1 MRAQRLTL
9 ALSAAGALSLLLAN
23 PAFAA
28 GATDISILATAKSIF
43 APLPASAPNKDN
55 PQTPAK
61 IALGKQLFFDAR
73 LSKGGTV
80 SCNSCHNLASYGVDN
95 LSFSM
100 GHKGQFGGRNSPS
113 VLNAGL
119 LQPHFWDGRAKDAE
133 EQAKGPIMNPVEMAI
148 PHEAFAVERIASI
161 PEYQQQFKQAFPGE
175 KAPLSY
181 NNIANAIAAFE
192 RTLITPAPF
201 DAWLKGDA
209 KALSAQQVRGAK
221 TFIDK
226 GCVACHAGATLGG
239 DNFFK
244 FGLVQGPYTK
254 FTGVPN
260 KDAGRYDLTKKEED
274 RDVFRTPSLR
284 NVARTYPYFHD
295 GSVWQL
301 DQAIRVMSQTQ
312 LGLKLADNEVAD
324 IQAFLES
331 LTGTIP
337 AAALQLPVL
346 PASTAATSKPDNS

>member
-1 MRAQRLTL
+1 MNYRRASR
-9 ALSAAGALSLLLAN
+9 LLL
-23 PAFAA
+23 PAGLFAA
-28 GATDISILATAKSIF
+28 LASSSAIAAPATDVSILATARAIF
-43 APLPASAPNKDN
+43 APLPASAPNPDN
-55 PQTPAK
+55 PVTPDK
-61 IALGKQLFFDAR
+61 VVLGKQLFFDAR

-80 SCNSCHNLASYGVDN
+80 SCNSCHNLATYGVDN

-113 VLNAGL
+113 VLNAAL
-119 LQPHFWDGRAKDAE
+119 LKPHFWDGRAKDAE

-148 PHEAFAVERIASI
+148 PHEAYAVERIASI
-161 PEYQQQFKQAFPGE
+161 PEYRTQFARVFPGD
-175 KAPLSY
+175 KQPVSY
-181 NNIANAIAAFE
+181 DNIAKAIAAFE
-192 RTLITPAPF
+192 RTLLTPAPF

-239 DNFFK
+239 DNLFK
-244 FGLVQGPYTK
+244 FGLVQGPYSK

-260 KDAGRYDLTKKEED
+260 KDAGVYDISKKEAD

-312 LGLKLADNEVAD
+312 LGLKLTDNEVAD
-324 IQAFLES
+324 VQAFLES

-337 AAALQLPVL
+337 ASALQLPVL